1 MFFNVFIA
9 VISVYE
15 KLHAH
20 CSHKADHMNNPY
32 DLILKYC
39 YIMTKM
45 ALAEVHNE
53 VQVKRVLKPP
63 LLMDI
68 TLREKVSPFSCVDGR
83 VF

>member
-1 MFFNVFIA
+1 
-9 VISVYE
+9 
-15 KLHAH
+15 
-20 CSHKADHMNNPY
+20 
-32 DLILKYC
+32 
-39 YIMTKM
+39 MTKM